1 MNAFRGLLVV
11 LALTMMVFTVH
22 VISKFGLNIA
32 PLFFGEIKNLTWA
45 GQFNYDFLT
54 YLWLSALWVMWR
66 NRFSAQG
73 IALGLAASVL
83 GMTFF
88 APYLLFLT
96 FQTRGDIKQL
106 LLGRYF

>member
-1 MNAFRGLLVV
+1 MNAFRGLLIV
-11 LALTMMVFTVH
+11 LALTIAAFTVY

-32 PLFFGEIKNLTWA
+32 PIFFGEIQSLTWA
-45 GQFNYDFLT
+45 GQFNYDFMT

-66 NRFSAQG
+66 GGFSAQS
-73 IALGLAASVL
+73 ILLGLVASVL

-96 FQTRGDIKQL
+96 FQTKGNIKQL
-106 LLGRYF
+106 LLGKHL